1 MNARLRATEG
11 VAWTASPPE
20 HNLLN
25 PDHLTSRAEA
35 LARPAPVPAQ
45 PGVYAWYFDVPPSG
59 VPHDGTHRN
68 AFGYLLYL
76 GIAPREPRR
85 SDGQPSSQNLRKR
98 IRTHFRGDASRSTL
112 RLTLGLLLSEELGI
126 QLRRNGSGRL
136 TFGEGEAAVS
146 DWMAEHSRVCW
157 YVHRQP
163 WRVESELISELVLP
177 LNLDQNRHGSFH
189 ETLSGGLG
197 LGADVEEGLRDHGLR
212 GRLVLA
218 DLVERR
224 SQLGARLRAQ
234 Q

>member
-1 MNARLRATEG
+1 M
-11 VAWTASPPE
+11 AS
-20 HNLLN
+20 
-25 PDHLTSRAEA
+25 
-35 LARPAPVPAQ
+35 VP
-45 PGVYAWYFDVPPSG
+45 
-59 VPHDGTHRN
+59 
-68 AFGYLLYL
+68 
-76 GIAPREPRR
+76 
-85 SDGQPSSQNLRKR
+85 
-98 IRTHFRGDASRSTL
+98 
-112 RLTLGLLLSEELGI
+112 
-126 QLRRNGSGRL
+126 
-136 TFGEGEAAVS
+136 
-146 DWMAEHSRVCW
+146 W

-212 GRLVLA
+212 SRLVLA